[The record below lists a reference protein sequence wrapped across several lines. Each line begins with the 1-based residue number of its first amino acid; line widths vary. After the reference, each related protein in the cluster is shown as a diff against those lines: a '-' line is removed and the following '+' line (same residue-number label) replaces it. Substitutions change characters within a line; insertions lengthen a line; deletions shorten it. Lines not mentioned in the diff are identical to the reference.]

1 MENVAAL
8 PTEFLATLHK
18 TTRGAILN
26 HGPSGDDV
34 FPFTS
39 SYPAPRGKTVEIVW
53 ESFDQYWATR
63 RAILKDLNKVDKATH
78 KGRTEA
84 QRQYARDLYAGRR
97 LW

>member
-1 MENVAAL
+1 MNNDATL
-8 PTEFLATLHK
+8 PAEFLTALHK
-18 TTRGAILN
+18 TTRGAIIN
-26 HGPSGDDV
+26 NGPSVADT

-53 ESFDQYWATR
+53 ESMDQYWATR
-63 RAILKDLNKVDKATH
+63 RAILKDLRAVDKATH